1 VNGFLCVNKPIGPS
15 SFQIVSQLRR
25 ILNIKKIGHAGTL
38 DPEASGLL
46 VIAVGTATRLLQYL
60 PSEPKVYEFG
70 IKFGSQTDTLDREG
84 TITDSGK
91 PIPDLLS
98 IEQVLPSF
106 TGHISQIPPAYS
118 ALLINGVRAYQLARS
133 GKTVEMKSREIE
145 IHRITLK
152 QFDQEPGEAHLC
164 VECSGGTYVRSLAR
178 DIAQQCGTIGFASYI
193 HRTGI
198 GLFNIDQALCDESL
212 ENASKH
218 ILSFD
223 KVFTR
228 DICLI
233 SDVQKDCLSYGRDFE
248 VQGSTQDTLY
258 AFNNS
263 ELMAVLKHMGNSIY
277 HPSTVISG
285 SAGSQ

>member
-15 SFQIVSQLRR
+15 SFQIVNKLRR

-46 VIAVGTATRLLQYL
+46 VIAIGTATRLLQYI

-70 IKFGSQTDTLDREG
+70 ITFGSQTDTLDREG
-84 TITDSGK
+84 TVTDSGK
-91 PIPDLLS
+91 PIPDLS
-98 IEQVLPSF
+98 TIVQVLPSF
-106 TGHISQIPPAYS
+106 TGRISQVPPVYS
-118 ALLINGVRAYQLARS
+118 ALLINGVRAYELARG
-133 GKTVEMKSREIE
+133 GKTVEMQPRDIN

-152 QFDQEPGEAHLC
+152 QYDQEHGEVHLC

-178 DIAQQCGTIGFASYI
+178 DIAHKCGTIGFASCI
-193 HRTGI
+193 HRTAI
-198 GLFNIDQALCDESL
+198 GLFTLDQALPYESL

-233 SDVQKDCLSYGRDFE
+233 SDIQRECLLYGRDFE
-248 VQGSTQDTLY
+248 VAGSTQNTLY
-258 AFNNS
+258 AFYNNDF
-263 ELMAVLKHMGNSIY
+263 MAVLKHKGDSVY

>member
-60 PSEPKVYEFG
+60 PSEPKIYEFG

-84 TITDSGK
+84 KVTESGK
-91 PIPDLLS
+91 PVPDRS
-98 IEQVLPSF
+98 TIAQVLPSF
-106 TGHISQIPPAYS
+106 TGRISQVPPVYS
-118 ALLINGVRAYQLARS
+118 ALSINGVRAYQLARS
-133 GKTVEMKSREIE
+133 GKAVEMQPRDID
-145 IHRITLK
+145 IHCITLK
-152 QFDQEPGEAHLC
+152 QFDKEIGEAHLC

-178 DIAQQCGTIGFASYI
+178 DIAEKCGTIGFASSI
-193 HRTGI
+193 HRTAI
-198 GLFNIDQALCDESL
+198 GFFTLDQALPYESL

-223 KVFTR
+223 KVFTK

-233 SDVQKDCLSYGRDFE
+233 SDVQRECLLYGRGFE
-248 VQGSTQDTLY
+248 VPERTQDTLY
-258 AFNNS
+258 AFYNND
-263 ELMAVLKHMGNSIY
+263 LMAVLKHKGDSMY

-285 SAGSQ
+285 SAGS